1 MSAEKVIM
9 SAEKVTMSA
18 DKGAEVTMTVR
29 RITFQ
34 NCPDI
39 MSGHYTIDLTCYE
52 IGRTLLYIYTGHI

>member
-1 MSAEKVIM
+1 MQRRVTM

-18 DKGAEVTMTVR
+18 EKVTMRVR

-39 MSGHYTIDLTCYE
+39 MSGH
-52 IGRTLLYIYTGHI
+52 